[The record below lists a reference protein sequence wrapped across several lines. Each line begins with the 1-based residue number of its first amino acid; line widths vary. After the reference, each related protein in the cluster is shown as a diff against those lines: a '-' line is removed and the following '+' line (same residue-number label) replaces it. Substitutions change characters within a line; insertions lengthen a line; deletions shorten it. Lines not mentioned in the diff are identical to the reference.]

1 MGNEVEL
8 VCVFFFQ
15 LREGAAGLDIGLGE
29 RIQLLKDFVATVIKL
44 IYAFLW
50 QVKN

>member
-1 MGNEVEL
+1 MYEEV
-8 VCVFFFQ
+8 FFQ

-50 QVKN
+50 QVKLVSLKN